1 MASCPE
7 RSRRVIRA
15 YVNIPQCSRE
25 NGDNTWGTTAPKDNK
40 VGTTGVNPWGSIRDY
55 VNTVFNRKDVFM
67 INQETKVGLFVLIG
81 IVIFA
86 VAVVLFGDVNLQKGY
101 ELKVVFDSA
110 EGLSEQGQVKMA
122 GVEVGKVKEI
132 ALIQNKAL
140 VTINMKP
147 KVKIYRDATAKI
159 VSVGMVGN
167 KFLEM
172 TAGTN
177 TEPALVKGDVIIGT
191 NSVSLDS
198 VIENANVGID
208 SLIEQFKIFE
218 KNGKLDTTLT
228 QIAFNVEE
236 IVSKLNGSLGK
247 NGESIKSTVKNINTI
262 SEDLNQISERI
273 KGMQLEESVL
283 SKLIADKKLGE
294 KVESIINNLEK
305 VSKNMEKRFR

>member
-1 MASCPE
+1 
-7 RSRRVIRA
+7 
-15 YVNIPQCSRE
+15 
-25 NGDNTWGTTAPKDNK
+25 
-40 VGTTGVNPWGSIRDY
+40 
-55 VNTVFNRKDVFM
+55 
-67 INQETKVGLFVLIG
+67 
-81 IVIFA
+81 
-86 VAVVLFGDVNLQKGY
+86 
-101 ELKVVFDSA
+101 
-110 EGLSEQGQVKMA
+110 
-122 GVEVGKVKEI
+122 
-132 ALIQNKAL
+132 
-140 VTINMKP
+140 
-147 KVKIYRDATAKI
+147 
-159 VSVGMVGN
+159 MVGN

-177 TEPALVKGDVIIGT
+177 TEPALIKGDVIIGT

-236 IVSKLNGSLGK
+236 IVSKLNDSLGK
-247 NGESIKSTVKNINTI
+247 NGDSIKSTVKNINTI

-305 VSKNMEKRFR
+305 VSKNLEKRFR

>member
-1 MASCPE
+1 
-7 RSRRVIRA
+7 
-15 YVNIPQCSRE
+15 
-25 NGDNTWGTTAPKDNK
+25 
-40 VGTTGVNPWGSIRDY
+40 
-55 VNTVFNRKDVFM
+55 
-67 INQETKVGLFVLIG
+67 
-81 IVIFA
+81 
-86 VAVVLFGDVNLQKGY
+86 
-101 ELKVVFDSA
+101 
-110 EGLSEQGQVKMA
+110 MA

-177 TEPALVKGDVIIGT
+177 TEPALIKGDVIIGT

-236 IVSKLNGSLGK
+236 IVSKLNDSLGK

-305 VSKNMEKRFR
+305 VSKNLEKRFR

>member
-1 MASCPE
+1 
-7 RSRRVIRA
+7 
-15 YVNIPQCSRE
+15 
-25 NGDNTWGTTAPKDNK
+25 
-40 VGTTGVNPWGSIRDY
+40 
-55 VNTVFNRKDVFM
+55 M
-67 INQETKVGLFVLIG
+67 ISQETKVGLFVLIG
-81 IVIFA
+81 VVIFA
-86 VAVVLFGDVNLQKGY
+86 VAVILFADVNLQKGY

-177 TEPALVKGDVIIGT
+177 TEPALIKGDVIIGT

-236 IVSKLNGSLGK
+236 IVSKLNDSLGK
-247 NGESIKSTVKNINTI
+247 NGDSIKSTVKNINTI

-305 VSKNMEKRFR
+305 VSKNLEKRFR